1 MRERRA
7 YKMQKRAMQLLAAVV
22 LMTACGNSRTS
33 QAVLEQKID
42 SIKKL
47 ELKRQMKLDGI
58 DIDDVS
64 PFRLFY
70 DSLNMQALPLEYS
83 EDYVRSLPGFKFVPE
98 AIVKY
103 LELEGREAPKAIA
116 LPETLGSRLVLL
128 AADRED
134 REYELWL
141 YSLDSDCYPVDKL
154 LVYEPLQF
162 LGRRLRKDDREPYFS
177 ITSDYEVNVQE
188 YANEYDEWGQMSTYI
203 IDDSRMFIEKAPV
216 LKSLIP

>member
-7 YKMQKRAMQLLAAVV
+7 YKMHKRAMQLLAAVV
-22 LMTACGNSRTS
+22 LMTACGNGRTS

-70 DSLNMQALPLEYS
+70 DSLNMQALPLEYTA
-83 EDYVRSLPGFKFVPE
+83 EYMQTLPGYKLVPE

-103 LELEGREAPKAIA
+103 LELEGRQAPKAMS
-116 LPETLGSRLVLL
+116 LPEAVGTRLVLL
-128 AADRED
+128 AADTED
-134 REYELWL
+134 GEYELWL
-141 YSLDSDCYPVDKL
+141 YSLDADCYPVDKL
-154 LVYEPLQF
+154 MVYEPQRF
-162 LGRRLRKDDREPYFS
+162 LGRRLRKDSREPYFS
-177 ITSDYEVNVQE
+177 ITSNYEINIHE
-188 YANEYDEWGQMSTYI
+188 YADEYDAQGQMSTYV
-203 IDDSRMFIEKAPV
+203 IDDSCMFVEKPLV
-216 LKSLIP
+216 PQTLIP